1 MRLVGERELCH
12 GGAFG
17 DLRLCIF
24 NPGKFSQMQA
34 SASVTAT
41 GDSKAAIGEALKQAL
56 SGNRLQSI
64 SLHDERGDVLW
75 LDEGALGPDE
85 HNLVVEAAAALI
97 AGADRAYV
105 FQNIGDGR
113 SAAFLPARSPLNDL
127 VGIAMI
133 IADAKFLDSKGAAKF
148 VTPTTTNLMRRL
160 AFLRKPPAA
169 AAPAAPPAPPP
180 AAKVVSPQQRPAAP
194 SARPAVPAA
203 GLRPGAPAMPPRPAG
218 AQAAPLAQR
227 PAAQTAPTAQ
237 RPAAPPLGAR
247 PAAPPARPAAPPPKA
262 AQQPAPAR
270 PAAPPSRA
278 PAAPAKTAAAQHP
291 QRPSTGAEADSIAF
305 EISDIDPRSL
315 LKGAQKPAAQE
326 PKRPDLRV
334 VQTDRLPKLE
344 LSLAAD
350 PIPELIADDSPVE
363 IQGEMSIDGPDGQF
377 EEISSE
383 EPTTEVEAL
392 TDPASNMDVA
402 PEFIEEVPQ
411 MSAGAGQFEFYGQI
425 FELHVQQLVKL
436 RAGGGTRRFEI
447 LVRDA
452 HADNEFGVAPER
464 VMQDVHDP
472 SANSDLDRIVVEQL
486 VTWLGENRNVWDS
499 DPSSFSVNVGMGT
512 IADPKF
518 ASFVATVLKN
528 HKVPAKAIG
537 FEIPEKS
544 CVEQVRD
551 VDMFVQACE
560 KIGCHVVL
568 DDFTFHHNAMRWL
581 GSAALKFIKLDP
593 KITAVAMKERVPQ
606 ALVVAI
612 AQASKV
618 LGLSCVA
625 KRVDTPAVRDWLS
638 AVGLDY
644 AQGFLLDQPRPLI
657 SLAAAAAKK

>member
-1 MRLVGERELCH
+1 
-12 GGAFG
+12 
-17 DLRLCIF
+17 
-24 NPGKFSQMQA
+24 MQA

-41 GDSKAAIGEALKQAL
+41 GDSKAAIGEALKQSL

-85 HNLVVEAAAALI
+85 HNLVVEAAAAL
-97 AGADRAYV
+97 AAAPDRGCV

-113 SAAFLPARSPLNDL
+113 AAAFLPARSPLNDL
-127 VGIAMI
+127 VGLAMI

-148 VTPTTTNLMRRL
+148 VTPTSTNLMRRL
-160 AFLRKPPAA
+160 AFLRKPPPPAV
-169 AAPAAPPAPPP
+169 PAAPPAAPPG
-180 AAKVVSPQQRPAAP
+180 AKVVSQPPRPAAP
-194 SARPAVPAA
+194 HMKPGVPAA
-203 GLRPGAPAMPPRPAG
+203 GMRPGAPALPARPPGAPSAPA
-218 AQAAPLAQR
+218 
-227 PAAQTAPTAQ
+227 AQ
-237 RPAAPPLGAR
+237 RPAAPLAR
-247 PAAPPARPAAPPPKA
+247 PAAPPPIATRPAVPARPAAPPPKA
-262 AQQPAPAR
+262 AQPAPARPQAPPAR
-270 PAAPPSRA
+270 PAAP
-278 PAAPAKTAAAQHP
+278 AAKAAATQHP
-291 QRPSTGAEADSIAF
+291 QRPSAGTETDSISF

-315 LKGAQKPAAQE
+315 LKGAQKPAAQKPAAQE

-334 VQTDRLPKLE
+334 VQTDRLPRLE

-350 PIPELIADDSPVE
+350 PIPELIADDSPIE
-363 IQGEMSIDGPDGQF
+363 IPEHMSIDGPVDQY
-377 EEISSE
+377 EDVSSE
-383 EPTTEVEAL
+383 EPTTEVETL
-392 TDPASNMDVA
+392 MDSESNMDVE
-402 PEFIEEVPQ
+402 PQFVEESPQ
-411 MSAGAGQFEFYGQI
+411 MSAGPGQFEFYGQI

-436 RAGGGTRRFEI
+436 RAGGGTRRFEV

-452 HADNEFGVAPER
+452 HADNEFGVAPDR

-486 VTWLGENRNVWDS
+486 VSWLGENRAVWES
-499 DPSSFSVNVGMGT
+499 DPASFSVNVGMGT

-528 HKVPAKAIG
+528 HKVPARAIG
-537 FEIPEKS
+537 FEITEKS

-568 DDFTFHHNAMRWL
+568 DDFTFHHNSVRWL
-581 GSAALKFIKLDP
+581 GSSAIKFLKLDS
-593 KITAVAMKERVPQ
+593 KITAIAMKERVPQ

-612 AQASKV
+612 CQASKV

-625 KRVDTPAVRDWLS
+625 KRVDTPAVREWLA
-638 AVGLDY
+638 AVGIDY
-644 AQGFLLDQPRPLI
+644 AQGFLLDQPKALTTL
-657 SLAAAAAKK
+657 SAASGR

>member
-1 MRLVGERELCH
+1 
-12 GGAFG
+12 
-17 DLRLCIF
+17 
-24 NPGKFSQMQA
+24 MQA
-34 SASVTAT
+34 SASVTAS

-85 HNLVVEAAAALI
+85 HNLVVEAAAALT
-97 AGADRAYV
+97 AGADKSYI
-105 FQNIGDGR
+105 FQNVGDGR
-113 SAAFLPARSPLNDL
+113 AAAFLPARSPLNEL
-127 VGIAMI
+127 IGIAMI

-160 AFLRKPPAA
+160 AFLRRPPPPQAPAPPPQAAPAANKVVSPQAPRPAAPATPASRPGAPAARPAA
-169 AAPAAPPAPPP
+169 AAPAAPRPGVAPP
-180 AAKVVSPQQRPAAP
+180 KPAAP
-194 SARPAVPAA
+194 A
-203 GLRPGAPAMPPRPAG
+203 
-218 AQAAPLAQR
+218 
-227 PAAQTAPTAQ
+227 
-237 RPAAPPLGAR
+237 AR
-247 PAAPPARPAAPPPKA
+247 PAAPAAKAPTPPAPPAARAPQPAAKPAAPG
-262 AQQPAPAR
+262 AR
-270 PAAPPSRA
+270 PGAPSPG
-278 PAAPAKTAAAQHP
+278 P
-291 QRPSTGAEADSIAF
+291 QRQSGSADSDSIAF
-305 EISDIDPRSL
+305 EISDIDPKAL
-315 LKGAQKPAAQE
+315 LKSTRQAAE

-344 LSLAAD
+344 LPLD
-350 PIPELIADDSPVE
+350 PDPVPDLIADDSPPTVLPEVQLNDDVSPDEETAEVE
-363 IQGEMSIDGPDGQF
+363 AIAEPDADMNVAPEYVEEAPPAAAGPGQF
-377 EEISSE
+377 EY
-383 EPTTEVEAL
+383 
-392 TDPASNMDVA
+392 
-402 PEFIEEVPQ
+402 
-411 MSAGAGQFEFYGQI
+411 YGQV

-436 RAGGGTRRFEI
+436 KGTGGTRRYEV

-464 VMQDVHDP
+464 VLQDVHDP

-486 VTWLGENRNVWDS
+486 ANWLGNNRGVWEA
-499 DPSSFSVNVGMGT
+499 DPASFSVNVGMGT

-518 ASFVATVLKN
+518 AAFVAQTLKT
-528 HKVPAKAIG
+528 HKIPAKTLG
-537 FEIPEKS
+537 FEISEKS

-551 VDMFVQACE
+551 VDVFVQSCE

-568 DDFTFHHNAMRWL
+568 DDFTLHHNSMRWL
-581 GSAALKFIKLDP
+581 GSPALKFLKLEA

-625 KRVDTPAVRDWLS
+625 KRVDTPAVREWLS

-644 AQGFLLDQPRPLI
+644 AQGFLLDQPRALT
-657 SLAAAAAKK
+657 SLTAQPAKKKK

>member
-1 MRLVGERELCH
+1 
-12 GGAFG
+12 
-17 DLRLCIF
+17 
-24 NPGKFSQMQA
+24 MQA
-34 SASVTAT
+34 SASVTPG

-85 HNLVVEAAAALI
+85 HNLVMDAVSALNAAA
-97 AGADRAYV
+97 DKTYV
-105 FQNIGDGR
+105 FQNVGDGR
-113 SAAFLPARSPLNDL
+113 AAAFLPARSPLNDL
-127 VGIAMI
+127 LGVAMI
-133 IADAKFLDSKGAAKF
+133 IADAKFLDAKGAAKF

-160 AFLRKPPAA
+160 AFLRRPPAP
-169 AAPAAPPAPPP
+169 APAAPPP
-180 AAKVVSPQQRPAAP
+180 AAKVASPPPKPAAP
-194 SARPAVPAA
+194 AVRPPAAPATRPAGAAPARPAVPPVA
-203 GLRPGAPAMPPRPAG
+203 PRPA
-218 AQAAPLAQR
+218 APQAKSAPVAPAAQR
-227 PAAQTAPTAQ
+227 PATA
-237 RPAAPPLGAR
+237 
-247 PAAPPARPAAPPPKA
+247 PARPAAPPPKA
-262 AQQPAPAR
+262 AQPAR
-270 PAAPPSRA
+270 PAAPPAKQA
-278 PAAPAKTAAAQHP
+278 PAAAKAGGPP
-291 QRPSTGAEADSIAF
+291 QRTSGSAETDSIAF
-305 EISDIDPRSL
+305 EISDIDPKAL
-315 LKGAQKPAAQE
+315 LKGQTRTAAPE
-326 PKRPDLRV
+326 AKRPDLRV
-334 VQTDRLPKLE
+334 IQTDRLPKLE
-344 LSLAAD
+344 LSLEGD
-350 PIPELIADDSPVE
+350 RIPELIQDEPPAEEAVGSV
-363 IQGEMSIDGPDGQF
+363 GEFSA
-377 EEISSE
+377 EEE
-383 EPTTEVEAL
+383 TTEVEAL
-392 TDPASNMDVA
+392 ADAQLEDADMNVA
-402 PEFIEEVPQ
+402 PEYIDEEQQ
-411 MSAGAGQFEFYGQI
+411 MAAGAGQFEYYGQI

-436 RAGGGTRRFEI
+436 KGSGGTRRYEV

-486 VTWLGENRNVWDS
+486 VTWMGENRGVWENE
-499 DPSSFSVNVGMGT
+499 PASFSVNVGMGT

-518 ASFVATVLKN
+518 ASYVATTLKN
-528 HKVPAKAIG
+528 HKVPSKALG
-537 FEIPEKS
+537 FEITEKS

-568 DDFTFHHNAMRWL
+568 DDFTMHHNALRWL
-581 GSAALKFIKLDP
+581 GSPALKFLKLDS

-644 AQGFLLDQPRPLI
+644 AQGFLLDQPRALVGLTAE
-657 SLAAAAAKK
+657 SGK